1 MIRPSL
7 RKSAMEANMPA
18 TALQSIDP
26 WDAAPI
32 DRASL
37 AALKDLG
44 LSDAQ
49 VASYYRVPQHQIAM
63 LRAAHGIADQTLTV
77 TSAASRRRRLP
88 WRRRA

>member
-1 MIRPSL
+1 
-7 RKSAMEANMPA
+7 MEADMPA
-18 TALQSIDP
+18 TAVQAIDP
-26 WDAAPI
+26 WEATPI
-32 DRASL
+32 DRPSL

-49 VASYYRVPQHQIAM
+49 VASYYRVPQHQVAM
-63 LRAAHGIADQTLTV
+63 LRAAYGIADQNPTV